1 MTLLLGRPGCGKTTL
16 FMTLAGKLRQPLKQ
30 PIQILHLSSNC
41 KRKMNYEEIIGD
53 RVRFGHEGYQQ
64 VVPHTDAV
72 LEPAMQGRDMIR
84 HAFGVPILD
93 KIHIHNAKHGFVSR
107 ITFIS

>member
-16 FMTLAGKLRQPLKQ
+16 FMTLAGKLSQPLK
-30 PIQILHLSSNC
+30 LHKTAGRHSIVL
-41 KRKMNYEEIIGD
+41 IINVFSLGD
-53 RVRFGHEGYQQ
+53 RVGFGHEGYQQ

-84 HAFGVPILD
+84 HAFGIPILD
-93 KIHIHNAKHGFVSR
+93 KIHKHKAKHEFVSR
-107 ITFIS
+107 ITVIS

>member
-16 FMTLAGKLRQPLKQ
+16 FMTLAGKLRQPLKVN
-30 PIQILHLSSNC
+30 PSKFSNC

-53 RVRFGHEGYQQ
+53 RVRSGHEGYQQ

-72 LEPAMQGRDMIR
+72 LEPAMKGRDMIR

-107 ITFIS
+107 IPFIS